1 MLKTFDKFFNIN
13 EKLNLTDITKQD
25 FIYDLHSADEDYTDV
40 LVKYF
45 NLNKYYIEIE
55 DAKNHLFNL
64 NDIEGDILNNNRVK
78 FKAVVF
84 KDFDMNVIKNNMVKW
99 CLNTYY
105 EKVSETIE
113 ILGIQVNPVNFINK
127 TELKYTFENNITM
140 DEVIKTISELYEFNY
155 GGTLDGYY
163 IWSKK

>member
-1 MLKTFDKFFNIN
+1 MLTFDKYFKIN
-13 EKLNLTDITKQD
+13 ETLNLTDIEQTD

-45 NLNKYYIEIE
+45 NINKTYIEIE
-55 DAKNHLFNL
+55 DAKKHLFKL

-78 FKAVVF
+78 FSAIVF
-84 KDFDMNVIKNNMVKW
+84 KDYDVNVIKNNMVKY
-99 CLNTYY
+99 CLNKYY
-105 EKVSETIE
+105 EKVSQTID

-127 TELKYTFENNITM
+127 TELKYTFENNITVE
-140 DEVIKTISELYEFNY
+140 EVIKTISLLYSYNY
-155 GGTLDGYY
+155 GGVLDGYY